1 MKNRFLLAWMLVVPA
16 ICCHAQIQAITDTG
30 EEVLLYED
38 GTWKYKESPAV
49 ETKEISVNEKQFTK
63 DEQSTFL
70 VNSNKLDVGIWINP
84 QKWSFEKAPEN
95 EDVEFYFTRKGEDL
109 YGMLIAEKLEIPI
122 ESLRNI
128 ALQNA
133 KNAAP
138 DMRIIREEY
147 RNVNGNNV
155 LMMQMQGTVQG
166 IKFTYYGYYYSSA
179 NGSVQFLTYTS
190 QNLFEGYEGDMQELL
205 NGFAEL

>member
-1 MKNRFLLAWMLVVPA
+1 
-16 ICCHAQIQAITDTG
+16 
-30 EEVLLYED
+30 
-38 GTWKYKESPAV
+38 
-49 ETKEISVNEKQFTK
+49 
-63 DEQSTFL
+63 
-70 VNSNKLDVGIWINP
+70 
-84 QKWSFEKAPEN
+84 
-95 EDVEFYFTRKGEDL
+95 
-109 YGMLIAEKLEIPI
+109 MLIAEKLEIPI